1 MDNNIDNMETNN
13 NVTSNAKSDVTG
25 ISVEFETLLGEK
37 DLVDFKLYHYYHSFS
52 GIATVI
58 FGLICFFICGVSFN
72 NYNMAYTLM
81 MAFFGLFFTIYTPI
95 GIKTKVRRQMKASQS
110 LSDPVKYTVTE
121 NKITLSQGD
130 IHEELLWE
138 EVYKLKA
145 TPKCVILYLSAV
157 RANVIPCKCLGDK
170 AESFVRI
177 AEKKLSPF
185 QIKMDKKKVIEKCR
199 QEADRR

>member
-1 MDNNIDNMETNN
+1 
-13 NVTSNAKSDVTG
+13 
-25 ISVEFETLLGEK
+25 
-37 DLVDFKLYHYYHSFS
+37 
-52 GIATVI
+52 
-58 FGLICFFICGVSFN
+58 
-72 NYNMAYTLM
+72 M

-157 RANVIPCKCLGDK
+157 RANVIPFKCLGDK
-170 AESFVRI
+170 AESFVMI
-177 AEKKLSPF
+177 AEKKLSPNLVSYF
-185 QIKMDKKKVIEKCR
+185 QVFLCSNANIQKTHKNFCGRSINHRTCITFVYLNSCRTLPKCN
-199 QEADRR
+199 EVSGGKCD